1 MARPGVWSVAFTDR
15 AFQDLSGLDKP
26 VAKRVLSKIKL
37 AASDPT
43 RSFERLVGADEWKL
57 RVGVWRVIAALAH
70 DRRAIVVMRIDHRS
84 RVYR

>member
-1 MARPGVWSVAFTDR
+1 MARAAVWSVAFSER
-15 AFQDLSGLDKP
+15 AFQDLGGLDKP

-37 AASDPT
+37 AATDPS

-57 RVGVWRVIAALAH
+57 RVGDWRVIAALAH
-70 DRRAIVVMRIDHRS
+70 DRRAILVLRIDHRS